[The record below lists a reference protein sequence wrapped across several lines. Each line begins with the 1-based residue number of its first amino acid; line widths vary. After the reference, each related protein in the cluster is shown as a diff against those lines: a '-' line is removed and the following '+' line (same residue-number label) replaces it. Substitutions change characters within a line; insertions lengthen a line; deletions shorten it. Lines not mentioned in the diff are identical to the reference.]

1 MKKLWETGIMLFAVA
16 GFWGMIYPDLCF
28 VPDVCQAQTEYPKE
42 SFCTEA
48 EWDGP
53 WEPDIYTRIC
63 MAQPGQVRGKSRLLE
78 VLQNRGEKRKETEH
92 TKD

>member
-28 VPDVCQAQTEYPKE
+28 VPDVCQAGTECGKE
-42 SFCTEA
+42 AACEEA
-48 EWDGP
+48 EWDGA

-78 VLQNRGEKRKETEH
+78 LLQTRRKEPE
-92 TKD
+92 KAEN